1 MKPTTLTNLAT
12 SQAAFEIANI
22 EVQSAARRVFNA
34 AETFKDSRPDEEKW
48 LIEDHFG
55 EWNSERDHIFWAETD
70 FYEARIHGDQVK
82 METGY
87 TLRNETN
94 SFWLHFPVAW
104 LTLDGASLNA
114 VLAAEW
120 DKLLSEAREAKAR
133 EYRKYEWE
141 RYQTY
146 LRLKGEFEG
155 KPAPEE
161 PKS

>member
-1 MKPTTLTNLAT
+1 MNSTTLTNLAA
-12 SQAAFEIANI
+12 SQAAFNAANV

-34 AETFKDSRPDEEKW
+34 ADAFKDSRPDEEKW

-55 EWNSERDHIFWAETD
+55 DWNCERSHIFWAETD
-70 FYEARIHGDQVK
+70 FYGARIQGDQVK

-94 SFWLHFPVAW
+94 SFWLYFPAAW
-104 LTLDGASLNA
+104 LTLDDESLNA

-120 DKLLSEAREAKAR
+120 ETLLVEAREAKAR
-133 EYRKYEWE
+133 EERKQEWE

-146 LRLKGEFEG
+146 LRLKEEFEG
-155 KPAPEE
+155 KPIPEE